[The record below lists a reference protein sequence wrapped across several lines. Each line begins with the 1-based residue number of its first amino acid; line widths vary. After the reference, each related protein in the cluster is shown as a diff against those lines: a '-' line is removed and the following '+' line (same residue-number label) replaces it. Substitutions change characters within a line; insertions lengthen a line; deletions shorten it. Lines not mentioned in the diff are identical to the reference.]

1 MFNYKNIFMK
11 KCKLLLFFSILWFFG
26 ITSTNAYLLWLK
38 SADNTI
44 ENIQKIEEKH
54 KIRLPLV
61 GFIFDPR
68 GDYVVNTL
76 NQLSGTLGITR
87 IYHIT
92 VSPNGFSAA
101 EVAEG
106 KFDEQ
111 YLKFFQAIKDN
122 NLRVVFRTMHEMNGG
137 RYPWSSHPENFKKAR
152 IHVRDL
158 SRTVGLSTNNILF
171 DFSVN
176 HRDMPTKQTPSQ
188 KAKLIPC
195 QLSWKEKIGCYTF
208 EDYYPWDEY
217 VDLIWFTFYN
227 RGKWF
232 ADRKR
237 LTPNQ
242 IVNERWRNP
251 LERIKEFNK
260 PIIIDEV
267 GTTAVWYEEE
277 FNYKISKEIYKTN
290 YKMKNTWLR
299 QLQNLLWKEKSI
311 IGTVYFNVDYTKGL
325 TKKLI
330 GEADRSVIN
339 LETKKVYNTIFTL
352 FKNWDDLHLRSPLL
366 NLFGVGL
373 MEVNDKEVF
382 VPLKLF
388 SKMRTL
394 QSGINK
400 LWKTDEERKKILTSL
415 SSDQLKKMFPT
426 STFEERENILELIK

>member
-1 MFNYKNIFMK
+1 MTKTKILFLGG
-11 KCKLLLFFSILWFFG
+11 LLYLFGLS
-26 ITSTNAYLLWLK
+26 SSNAYLLWLK

-44 ENIQKIEEKH
+44 ENIQSIEEKH
-54 KIRLPLV
+54 TIRIPLV

-68 GDYVVNTL
+68 GDYVVDTL
-76 NQLSGTLGITR
+76 NQLSGTLGTTR

-106 KFDEQ
+106 KFDKQ
-111 YLKFFQAIKDN
+111 YLQFFQAIKDN

-195 QLSWKEKIGCYTF
+195 QLSWKEKTGCYTF
-208 EDYYPWDEY
+208 EDYYPWAEY

-227 RGKWF
+227 RGKGF

-237 LTPNQ
+237 LTPSQ
-242 IVNERWRNP
+242 IVYEKGRNP
-251 LERIKEFNK
+251 LQRIKSFNK

-299 QLQNLLWKEKSI
+299 QLQNLLWKEQDI
-311 IGTVYFNVDYTKGL
+311 IGTVYFNVDYTNGL

-352 FKNWDDLHLRSPLL
+352 FKNGDDLHLRSPLL

-373 MEVNDKEVF
+373 MEINNKETF

-426 STFEERENILELIK
+426 STLKERENILELIK